1 MMQPCFAQNSCNPR
15 STAWNVGF
23 STLTV
28 DLAFGIRSR
37 LLEDDT
43 SPLGRD
49 CSSQRPAGVLAG
61 EKRPEP
67 PAPADQGAIVV
78 VVDAVVVVGAAVV
91 VVVGGAVVVVVV
103 AGSRAIQ
110 IWTVL
115 PIFTSTPAAGS

>member
-1 MMQPCFAQNSCNPR
+1 M
-15 STAWNVGF
+15 
-23 STLTV
+23 
-28 DLAFGIRSR
+28 
-37 LLEDDT
+37 
-43 SPLGRD
+43 
-49 CSSQRPAGVLAG
+49 AG

-110 IWTVL
+110 ISTVL
-115 PIFTSTPAAGS
+115 PIFTSTPAAGILIDAQARLEVGRLLGRPPWP